1 MAITHPTA
9 VRNAAADAVVDRVD
23 AGAAAGYMEI
33 RTSGDAVLATI
44 TLDDPGFGNAGASV
58 AGRADAAGMPNSAV
72 ATGTGTAAKFVIF
85 DSDATEVF
93 RGSVTASG
101 GGGDAIIDNVS
112 IASGQTVN
120 LTALTYMALSA

>member
-1 MAITHPTA
+1 
-9 VRNAAADAVVDRVD
+9 
-23 AGAAAGYMEI
+23 
-33 RTSGDAVLATI
+33 
-44 TLDDPGFGNAGASV
+44 
-58 AGRADAAGMPNSAV
+58 MPNSAV